1 MPADFPSAAAAAL
14 STSPERRSSVDPA
27 SNPQPPW
34 AQRPPRSSRRHSRTV
49 QSKQPFSTTVIRAV
63 SSLSRQLWTVFLRL
77 PRIQQAAIVV
87 AAISLPIFSIL
98 FLLYSHAIF
107 TWLGP
112 VAKAWR
118 GLPGGWLIIWA
129 MAFASAFPPMI
140 GYSTSMTLAGMV
152 YGFPLGW
159 PIAASA
165 TVAGSTAAFM
175 TSRGIFSG
183 YVQSLVGT
191 DKRFVALSQVLRR
204 DGLLVLT
211 GVRFCPLPYSLSNGF
226 LSTIPS
232 IRPWSFALATA
243 FVSPKL
249 LIHVFIGSRLAKL
262 AEEGDTMA
270 FGDKMVNYT
279 GMGLSAVVGG
289 VVGLV
294 VYRRTMAR
302 AAELACEE
310 RQQQGLPFD
319 EDDEGGYEDSDAG
332 SGRGRGR
339 DGEQSGLM
347 SVLMN
352 PDDAE
357 AAALMDDDDISLW
370 GADDYELDRGP
381 SADRRFAD
389 EEAALEGDG
398 ARASRRSQK

>member
-1 MPADFPSAAAAAL
+1 MPADFPSAAAAL
-14 STSPERRSSVDPA
+14 SASPERRSSVDPT
-27 SNPQPPW
+27 SNPPPPW

-49 QSKQPFSTTVIRAV
+49 QSKQPFSATVIRTV
-63 SSLSRQLWTVFLRL
+63 SSLSRQLWTMFLRL

-87 AAISLPIFSIL
+87 AAISLPIFSVL

-262 AEEGDTMA
+262 AEEGDKMA
-270 FGDKMVNYT
+270 FSDKMVNYT

-302 AAELACEE
+302 AAELAREE
-310 RQQQGLPFD
+310 RQQQGPPFD
-319 EDDEGGYEDSDAG
+319 EEDEGGYEDSDAG
-332 SGRGRGR
+332 SGHRRGRN
-339 DGEQSGLM
+339 GEQSELM

-381 SADRRFAD
+381 SAESRFAD
-389 EEAALEGDG
+389 EEAILEGNG
-398 ARASRRSQK
+398 FRTGRQSQR

>member
-1 MPADFPSAAAAAL
+1 MPADYSSAAAAAP
-14 STSPERRSSVDPA
+14 SGSPERRSSVGPA
-27 SNPQPPW
+27 PPW
-34 AQRPPRSSRRHSRTV
+34 TQRPPRLGRRHSRTV
-49 QSKQPFSTTVIRAV
+49 QGKQTLSATVIRTV
-63 SSLSRQLWTVFLRL
+63 SSLSRQLWTIFLRL

-87 AAISLPIFSIL
+87 AAISVPIFSVL

-118 GLPGGWLIIWA
+118 DLPGGWLIIWV

-262 AEEGDTMA
+262 AEEGDSMT
-270 FGDKMVNYT
+270 FSDKMVNYT

-294 VYRRTMAR
+294 VYRRTMTR
-302 AAELACEE
+302 AAELAREE
-310 RQQQGLPFD
+310 RQQQGLPID
-319 EDDEGGYEDSDAG
+319 GDD
-332 SGRGRGR
+332 
-339 DGEQSGLM
+339 
-347 SVLMN
+347 
-352 PDDAE
+352 
-357 AAALMDDDDISLW
+357 
-370 GADDYELDRGP
+370 
-381 SADRRFAD
+381 
-389 EEAALEGDG
+389 
-398 ARASRRSQK
+398 